1 MSKLPIESQFFD
13 LSDYGRPLAKKIVK
27 LLLPTCIGSITLTW
41 VFTIIGISS
50 AFLIYHRKWL
60 IFASILLIIK
70 SVIDAADGEMAR
82 TRNRPSY
89 TGRYLDSI
97 NDFII
102 NGFILFAIGLPL
114 DISIWTIL
122 IGWFFFQLHGTI
134 FSFFYVIKRHD
145 DKGDTT
151 SRINELSPPNPYEYE
166 NAKVVRIL
174 HQVFLLLYGWQDKLI
189 EFIDNLITTHKKQAI
204 SNKFMT
210 AVSLFGLGTQLMF
223 ISIFVSFNLLEWIFP
238 IILIIYNVAAF
249 ILFLIRRYKL
259 L

>member
-1 MSKLPIESQFFD
+1 MSKFPIESQFFD

-102 NGFILFAIGLPL
+102 NGFILFAIGVPL
-114 DISIWTIL
+114 NISIGIIL
-122 IGWFFFQLHGTI
+122 IVWFFFQLHGTI
-134 FSFFYVIKRHD
+134 FNFYYLIRRHN

-151 SRINELSPPNPYEYE
+151 SRINELSPPSPYEYE
-166 NAKVVRIL
+166 NGKVVRIL
-174 HQVFLLLYGWQDKLI
+174 HLIYLFLYAWQDKLI
-189 EFIDNLITTHKKQAI
+189 NVIDSLVITHKKQRI
-204 SNKFMT
+204 SDKFMT
-210 AVSLFGLGTQLMF
+210 AVSFFGLGTQLMI
-223 ISIFVSFNLLEWIFP
+223 ISILLSLNLLEWIFP
-238 IILIIYNVAAF
+238 IILVIYNVIAL
-249 ILFLIRRYKL
+249 ILFLVRRYNL